1 MMLRRM
7 ARGLG
12 GRSVR
17 AAGLAI
23 ALAALAWGAP
33 AHAQSSALSQEVER
47 LKADLK
53 DLQRYVYGS
62 GSAGSTTGDV
72 AVSSGATGG
81 DARVAQFEVR
91 ITALEDQIRQL
102 QGQIEE
108 IGYNQRNLQ
117 ERLDRLVADVD
128 ARLAAL
134 ERGGGQ
140 AGTLGAGTGDA
151 AASTGTGETGG
162 AVTLIPPD
170 EGETATATG
179 DQVLPPGS
187 AMDQYNYAFSL
198 LKKADYDDAETALSA
213 FVAAY
218 PQDPLTGNALYWLG
232 ETYYVRADY
241 NRSAVTFLRG
251 YRDFP
256 DGTKA
261 ADNLLKLGMSLAKLD
276 KKVEACATFSELG
289 KKFPDASEQIRS
301 RAKSEAAT
309 LGCS

>member
-1 MMLRRM
+1 MKLRRM

-17 AAGLAI
+17 AAGLAV
-23 ALAALAWGAP
+23 ALACGLAGA

-53 DLQRYVYGS
+53 DLQRYVYG
-62 GSAGSTTGDV
+62 GGSTGGATVTSESGAV
-72 AVSSGATGG
+72 AVGG

-134 ERGGGQ
+134 EG
-140 AGTLGAGTGDA
+140 
-151 AASTGTGETGG
+151 GG
-162 AVTLIPPD
+162 AVQAGLATGSEAAAATGDSGGATVLVPPD
-170 EGETATATG
+170 EDGGTATATG

-198 LKKADYDDAETALSA
+198 LKKADYDDAEKALSA
-213 FVAAY
+213 FVEAH

-256 DGTKA
+256 TGTKA

-289 KKFPDASEQIRS
+289 KKFPDASEQIRT
-301 RAKSEAAT
+301 RAKTEAAA

>member
-17 AAGLAI
+17 AAGLSI
-23 ALAALAWGAP
+23 ALAALAWSAP

-62 GSAGSTTGDV
+62 GGTAGSTVVT
-72 AVSSGATGG
+72 SESGAVGG

-151 AASTGTGETGG
+151 AASTGTGESGG
-162 AVTLIPPD
+162 TVTLIPPD

-218 PQDPLTGNALYWLG
+218 PEDPLTGNALYWLG

-241 NRSAVTFLRG
+241 NRAAVTFLRG

-301 RAKSEAAT
+301 RSKSEAAS
-309 LGCS
+309 LGCL